1 MTNLSEN
8 TEGNNANTLLAT
20 VTFGQLF
27 KRWLAKFA
35 CHHKWYKHHECDVYN
50 STGKAR
56 IGFEQTLICDNCGK
70 IKKLKL

>member
-1 MTNLSEN
+1 MTKVSES

-27 KRWLAKFA
+27 KSWLAKFA
-35 CHHKWYKHHECDVYN
+35 CHHKWYIHHKCDVYN

-56 IGFEQTLICDNCGK
+56 IGFEQTLICKNCGK
-70 IKKLKL
+70 IRKLKL